1 MTSSAVLADS
11 AATPVMEVL
20 KQLAETRGAEIAAWM
35 EARRME
41 SGAPF
46 YSSVDVRHAGYKIAP
61 VDTNLFPAGFNQLS
75 AAARGR
81 ATARVAARLERYGV
95 RSASEPLAAGVSEA
109 KGGQAPLTSLP
120 LKRILVIPEN
130 HTRNTGY
137 IDNLTA
143 LLSILRNTG
152 CEVELGSLVATDAP
166 IEVVNSA
173 GEMLREMPL
182 TREGSLLKTASAF
195 CPQLIVLNNDLTSG
209 LPELLR
215 GVAQPIVPRPS
226 LGWHRRR
233 KSIYFEAY
241 GKLAHE
247 FATAFAI
254 DPWLITPEQHK
265 CGRVNFSERQGLEC
279 VAMGVE
285 KVLHKIRAHY
295 ARYGITDEPY
305 VYVKSDSGTYGMG
318 IMTVKSGDEILEIN
332 KKIRNKMN
340 VIKEGVQS
348 TEVIIQEGI
357 PTVDRIEAA
366 PAEPMMY
373 LIDGHAVGGAYR
385 VNEARDAQN
394 NLNATGMRFVGMC
407 DEGETGKVAMRE
419 CTFGALGLIAELAS
433 LAAQREEY
441 GESYSI

>member
-1 MTSSAVLADS
+1 MHPTAALKNAAPTEVL
-11 AATPVMEVL
+11 TIL
-20 KQLAETRGAEIAAWM
+20 KQLADARGEEMAVWM
-35 EARRME
+35 DARRME

-46 YSSVDVRHAGYKIAP
+46 YSSVDVRHAGYKLAP

-81 ATARVAARLERYGV
+81 AAARIQKRLTRYNEV
-95 RSASEPLAAGVSEA
+95 
-109 KGGQAPLTSLP
+109 
-120 LKRILVIPEN
+120 KRVLVIPEN

-143 LLSILRNTG
+143 LIAILKAAG
-152 CEVELGSLVATDAP
+152 CEVELGSLAATDAP

-173 GEMLREMPL
+173 GERLREMPL
-182 TREGSLLKTASAF
+182 KRHGSLLKTASAF
-195 CPQLIVLNNDLTSG
+195 CPQLILLNNDLTSG
-209 LPELLR
+209 LPDVLR
-215 GVAQPIVPRPS
+215 GVSQPIVPRPS
-226 LGWHRRR
+226 QGWHRRR
-233 KSIYFEAY
+233 KSIHFEAY
-241 GKLAHE
+241 DKLAHE

-254 DPWLITPEQHK
+254 DPWLMTTEFHK
-265 CGRVNFSERQGLEC
+265 CGRVNFGERQGLEC

-295 ARYGITDEPY
+295 ARYGITHEPY

-318 IMTVKSGDEILEIN
+318 IMTVKSGDEMLEIN

-348 TEVIIQEGI
+348 TEVIIQEGV
-357 PTVDRIEAA
+357 PTVDVVEAA
-366 PAEPMMY
+366 PAEPMLY

-385 VNEARDAQN
+385 VNDQRDAEN

-407 DEGETGKVAMRE
+407 DESEADAAHKPLPP
-419 CTFGALGLIAELAS
+419 CQFGALGLIAELAS

-441 GESYSI
+441 GEGYAI

>member
-1 MTSSAVLADS
+1 MSSSAILKTS
-11 AATPVMEVL
+11 AHTPVMDVL

-35 EARRME
+35 DARRVE

-75 AAARGR
+75 AAARAR
-81 ATARVAARLERYGV
+81 ATARVAARLTRYHEV
-95 RSASEPLAAGVSEA
+95 
-109 KGGQAPLTSLP
+109 
-120 LKRILVIPEN
+120 KRILLIPEN
-130 HTRNTGY
+130 HTRNVGY

-143 LLSILRNTG
+143 LIGILRATG
-152 CEVELGSLVATDAP
+152 CEVELGSLAASDAP
-166 IEVVNSA
+166 IEVVNSK
-173 GEMLREMPL
+173 GDILREMPL
-182 TREGSLLKTASAF
+182 VRAGSLLKTASAF

-209 LPELLR
+209 LPEVLR

-241 GKLAHE
+241 EKLARE
-247 FATAFAI
+247 FATAFGL
-254 DPWLITPEQHK
+254 DPWLLSTEQHK

-318 IMTVKSGDEILEIN
+318 IMTVTSGDEVMEVN
-332 KKIRNKMN
+332 KKARNKMS

-348 TEVIIQEGI
+348 TEVIIQEGV
-357 PTVDRIEAA
+357 PTIDVVEDA
-366 PAEPMMY
+366 PAEPMLY
-373 LIDGHAVGGAYR
+373 LVDGHAVGGAYR
-385 VNEARDAQN
+385 VNDARDAQN

-407 DEGETGKVAMRE
+407 DEGEAGKVAMPE
-419 CTFGALGLIAELAS
+419 CKFGALGLIAELAS

>member
-1 MTSSAVLADS
+1 MQPSAILKTSAH
-11 AATPVMEVL
+11 TPVMEVL
-20 KQLAETRGAEIAAWM
+20 KQLAETRGPEIVAWM
-35 EARRME
+35 DARRME

-75 AAARGR
+75 AAACAR
-81 ATARVAARLERYGV
+81 AATRMKARLVRYG
-95 RSASEPLAAGVSEA
+95 EM
-109 KGGQAPLTSLP
+109 
-120 LKRILVIPEN
+120 KRILLIPEN

-143 LLSILRNTG
+143 LIAILRDAG
-152 CEVELGSLVATDAP
+152 CEVELGSLAATDAA
-166 IEVVNSA
+166 IDVVNSK
-173 GEMLREMPL
+173 GDTLREMPL
-182 TREGSLLKTASAF
+182 MREGSLLKTASAF
-195 CPQLIVLNNDLTSG
+195 CPQLILLNNDLTSG

-241 GKLAHE
+241 AKLSRE
-247 FATAFAI
+247 FAVAFGL
-254 DPWLITPEQHK
+254 DPWLLSTEQHK

-285 KVLHKIRAHY
+285 KVLHKIRTHY
-295 ARYGITDEPY
+295 AQFGITDEPY

-318 IMTVKSGDEILEIN
+318 IMTVKSGDEVMEVN
-332 KKIRNKMN
+332 KKARNKMS

-348 TEVIIQEGI
+348 TEVIIQEGV
-357 PTVDRIEAA
+357 PTTDVVEGA
-366 PAEPMMY
+366 PAEPMLY
-373 LIDGHAVGGAYR
+373 LVDGHAVGGAYR
-385 VNEARDAQN
+385 VNDARDAQN

-407 DEGETGKVAMRE
+407 DEGEAGKVAMPE
-419 CTFGALGLIAELAS
+419 CQFGALGLIAELAS

-441 GESYSI
+441 

>member
-1 MTSSAVLADS
+1 MTSLAVLPDS
-11 AATPVMEVL
+11 AATPVMDVL

-35 EARRME
+35 DARRME

-75 AAARGR
+75 AAARSR
-81 ATARVAARLERYGV
+81 ATARVAARLSRYQEV
-95 RSASEPLAAGVSEA
+95 
-109 KGGQAPLTSLP
+109 
-120 LKRILVIPEN
+120 KRILVIPEN

-143 LLSILRNTG
+143 LLSILRATG
-152 CEVELGSLVATDAP
+152 CEVELGSLAATDAP
-166 IEVVNSA
+166 IEVANSA
-173 GEMLREMPL
+173 GEILREMPL

-195 CPQLIVLNNDLTSG
+195 CPHLIVLNNDLTSG

-241 GKLAHE
+241 AKLAHE

-285 KVLHKIRAHY
+285 KVLHKIRTHY
-295 ARYGITDEPY
+295 ERYGIADEPY

-318 IMTVKSGDEILEIN
+318 IMTVKSGEEILEIN

-357 PTVDRIEAA
+357 PTIDRIEAA

-373 LIDGHAVGGAYR
+373 LVDGHAVGGAYR
-385 VNEARDAQN
+385 VNDARDAQN

-407 DEGETGKVAMRE
+407 DEGEAGKVAMRE